1 MIRKRIRKA
10 VIPAAGYGTRFLPM
24 TKAIPKEM
32 LPIVDKPVIQYV
44 VEEALQSGIEEILII
59 SGHGKRAIED
69 HFDTNMD
76 LELLLKQKGKTKLL
90 SMVQHISEINVHY
103 IRQKHMRG
111 LGDAILCAKSFVDD
125 EPFAVLLGDDVV
137 YNENQPALRQL
148 LGVYAKVGTT
158 VLGCQKVRKEQVSSY
173 GIVDGIPTSCPNLL
187 KVVDMVEKPL
197 ADQAPSC
204 VAALGRY
211 IFTPDIF
218 EILQR
223 IPVEPH
229 GKLQLTDAIKIM
241 ARREAVYAYNFK
253 GQQYDTGDK
262 LGYLKAMMEYALRRD
277 DLKDEFREYL
287 QGIIK
292 E

>member
-1 MIRKRIRKA
+1 MKCKRIRKV

-173 GIVDGIPTSCPNLL
+173 GIVDGIPTSCPDLL
-187 KVVDMVEKPL
+187 KVVDMVEKPP

-241 ARREAVYAYNFK
+241 ARR
-253 GQQYDTGDK
+253 
-262 LGYLKAMMEYALRRD
+262 
-277 DLKDEFREYL
+277 
-287 QGIIK
+287 
-292 E
+292 

>member
-1 MIRKRIRKA
+1 MKRIRKA

-111 LGDAILCAKSFVDD
+111 LGERQILCAKSFVDD

-137 YNENQPALRQL
+137 YNESQPALRQL
-148 LGVYAKVGTT
+148 LGVYAKVGAT
-158 VLGCQKVRKEQVSSY
+158 VLGCQKVRERAS
-173 GIVDGIPTSCPNLL
+173 IVLWNYRRRTDRLSRFIKG
-187 KVVDMVEKPL
+187 
-197 ADQAPSC
+197 
-204 VAALGRY
+204 GRY
-211 IFTPDIF
+211 G
-218 EILQR
+218 R
-223 IPVEPH
+223 
-229 GKLQLTDAIKIM
+229 
-241 ARREAVYAYNFK
+241 
-253 GQQYDTGDK
+253 
-262 LGYLKAMMEYALRRD
+262 KAAGRSGAELRC
-277 DLKDEFREYL
+277 
-287 QGIIK
+287 GIRTMYFHS
-292 E
+292 

>member
-10 VIPAAGYGTRFLPM
+10 VIPAAGYGMRFLPM

-137 YNENQPALRQL
+137 YNESQPALRQL

-173 GIVDGIPTSCPNLL
+173 GIVDGISTSCPDLL
-187 KVVDMVEKPL
+187 KVVDMVEKPTV
-197 ADQAPSC
+197 DQAPSC

-253 GQQYDTGDK
+253 GQQYDAGDK

>member
-137 YNENQPALRQL
+137 YNESQPALRQL
-148 LGVYAKVGTT
+148 LGVYAKVGAT

-173 GIVDGIPTSCPNLL
+173 GIVDGIPTSCSDLL
-187 KVVDMVEKPL
+187 KVVDMVEKPP

-218 EILQR
+218 EILQH
-223 IPVEPH
+223 IPVETH

-253 GQQYDTGDK
+253 GQQYDAGDK
-262 LGYLKAMMEYALRRD
+262 LGYLKAVMEYALRRD

-287 QGIIK
+287 QGIIR

>member
-32 LPIVDKPVIQYV
+32 LPVVDKPVIQYV

-137 YNENQPALRQL
+137 YNESQPALRQL